1 DDVGALEAVVVDVPV
16 ADVLDVVGAG
26 GPLPR
31 PELQALA
38 HAGLVALVSD
48 GWLTDPS
55 LIRLMRMTLGAA
67 PTGRVGPPALT
78 PLSESFITAVPSI
91 YPELSW
97 LFG

>member
-1 DDVGALEAVVVDVPV
+1 ALRGLLRFCQDSTIW
-16 ADVLDVVGAG
+16 AG
-26 GPLPR
+26 NR
-31 PELQALA
+31 YA

>member
-1 DDVGALEAVVVDVPV
+1 
-16 ADVLDVVGAG
+16 
-26 GPLPR
+26 
-31 PELQALA
+31 QALA
-38 HAGLVALVSD
+38 HAGPGRAGVD